1 MLRDSFGRPLTS
13 MRISITQRCNFRC
26 RYCHHEG
33 ISGASGDEMTPQE
46 IRRIVALGARFG
58 VRKVKLTGGEPLVRE
73 DVVEIVDEIARVRG
87 IEDLS
92 MTTNAYYLAD
102 LAHELKRAGLD
113 RVNVSLDTL
122 RSDVF
127 SWITRGGKLE
137 RVIAGI
143 EAALEAELTP
153 VKINMVVMRGIN
165 DGEIH
170 EMLRRFS
177 GSEVVLQLIEL
188 VETQG
193 DFFRRYF
200 FDLDELEEELA
211 RRAIAVHERRF
222 MHGRRQY
229 QLNGARVEVIKPMHN
244 SRFCAH
250 CTRLRVTHDGKFKP
264 CLMRSDNLVDFLTP
278 MRRGAGDEELE
289 RLFLEAVLRRE
300 PFFRES
306 GEGKVGNTLD
316 TG

>member
-1 MLRDSFGRPLTS
+1 

-33 ISGASGDEMTPQE
+33 ITETSHNEMTPQE
-46 IRRIVALGARFG
+46 IKRIVSLGVRFG

-73 DVVEIVDEIARVRG
+73 DVVEIVEGIAGVKG

-102 LAHELKRAGLD
+102 YAHELKRAGLD
-113 RVNVSLDTL
+113 RVNISLDTL
-122 RSDVF
+122 RSEVF
-127 SWITRGGKLE
+127 SWITRGGDLS
-137 RVIAGI
+137 RVVAGV
-143 EAALEAELTP
+143 EAAIDAGLTP

-165 DGEIH
+165 DNEIH
-170 EMLRRFS
+170 EMLARFS
-177 GSEVVLQLIEL
+177 GENVILQLIEL
-188 VETQG
+188 VASDRE
-193 DFFRRYF
+193 FFQRYF
-200 FDLDELEEELA
+200 FDLDGFEEELA
-211 RRAIAVHERRF
+211 KRAIAVHERRF

-250 CTRLRVTHDGKFKP
+250 CTRLRVTADGKFKP

-278 MRRGAGDEELE
+278 MRQGASDEELAK
-289 RLFLEAVLRRE
+289 LFKEAVLRRA
-300 PFFRES
+300 PFFREGGDEERGK
-306 GEGKVGNTLD
+306 GEA
-316 TG
+316 

>member
-33 ISGASGDEMTPQE
+33 ITESAGEEMTPQE
-46 IRRIVALGARFG
+46 IRRVVSLGARFG
-58 VRKVKLTGGEPLVRE
+58 VRKVKLTGGEPLVRR
-73 DVVEIVDEIARVRG
+73 DVVEIVEEVAGVRG

-92 MTTNAYYLAD
+92 MTTNAYYLAE

-113 RVNVSLDTL
+113 RVNISLDTL

-127 SWITRGGKLE
+127 SWITRGGELE

-143 EAALEAELTP
+143 EAALEAKLTP
-153 VKINMVVMRGIN
+153 VKINMVVMKGVN
-165 DGEIH
+165 EDEIH
-170 EMLRRFS
+170 EMLTRFS
-177 GSEVVLQLIEL
+177 GRDVVLQLIEL
-188 VETQG
+188 VASDE

-200 FDLDELEEELA
+200 FDLDAFEEELA
-211 RRAIAVHERRF
+211 KRAVAVHERRF

-250 CTRLRVTHDGKFKP
+250 CTRLRVTADGKFKP

-278 MRRGAGDEELE
+278 MRRGASDEELE
-289 RLFLEAVLRRE
+289 RLFPGGGTQEGALLQG
-300 PFFRES
+300 
-306 GEGKVGNTLD
+306 GEGWRS
-316 TG
+316 